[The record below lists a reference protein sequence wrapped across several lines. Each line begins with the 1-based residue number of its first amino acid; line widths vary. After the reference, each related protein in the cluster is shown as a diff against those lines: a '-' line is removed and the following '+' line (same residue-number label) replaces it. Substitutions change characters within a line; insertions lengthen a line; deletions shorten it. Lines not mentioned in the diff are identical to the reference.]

1 MFWLTL
7 RQEVCWCD
15 DFMAWC
21 LSFGDL
27 NCGILYVR
35 GKLSVVWFFLNFF
48 FLLFSQLCGHRGTT
62 IDCFLSVYQDC
73 LSAQHNLGTSSQ
85 IAVPVLKRETL

>member
-27 NCGILYVR
+27 NCGIALGQRKIKCCLVFF
-35 GKLSVVWFFLNFF
+35 KFLLSVVFPALWT
-48 FLLFSQLCGHRGTT
+48 QGHH
-62 IDCFLSVYQDC
+62 Y
-73 LSAQHNLGTSSQ
+73 
-85 IAVPVLKRETL
+85 

>member
-27 NCGILYVR
+27 NCGIALGQRKIKCCLV
-35 GKLSVVWFFLNFF
+35 FFFNFF

-62 IDCFLSVYQDC
+62 VDCYIVYQDC
-73 LSAQHNLGTSSQ
+73 LSAQHNLGISSQ